1 MLPFRQSPS
10 LRQIGTS
17 VLLALC
23 LSGCA
28 HRGDVE
34 VLESELRKR
43 EQAQEGLASEL
54 TQAREELKIARSDA
68 ADLRDQLTVARQ
80 VSLAPEQ
87 AEVLYRA
94 EAIKFNMLLT
104 SGQDRDKVPGDEGL
118 SIMLMPVDAHG
129 DLVKLAGEVEFE
141 LFDMTQSAEQQR
153 LGHWQFTIDEVRE
166 HWHRGFISS
175 GYLFQVDWQGK
186 PASPDLTLH
195 ARLSVP
201 DGRRFDTTA
210 QVKVALAPGGRSSGV
225 MPAAHSAPRPTAS
238 KARKKAKP
246 AGRVVPA
253 STTAPSPP
261 SVPSVKSAAASPA
274 EEPLE
279 IPADEAPPVRTS
291 DRFTEETIPKVR

>member
-10 LRQIGTS
+10 LRQIGMS
-17 VLLALC
+17 VFLALC

-43 EQAQEGLASEL
+43 EQAQEGLAGEL
-54 TQAREELKIARSDA
+54 SQAREELKIARSDA
-68 ADLRDQLTVARQ
+68 ANLRDQLTVARQ

-104 SGQDRDKVPGDEGL
+104 SGQDRDKAPGDEGL

-141 LFDMTQSAEQQR
+141 LFDMTQSADQQR

-166 HWHRGFISS
+166 HWHRGFLSS
-175 GYLFQVDWQGK
+175 GYMFQVDWQGR
-186 PASPDLTLH
+186 PASPELTLH

-201 DGRRFDTTA
+201 DGRRFDTTT
-210 QVKVALAPGGRSSGV
+210 QVKVALAPGGRSSGI
-225 MPAAHSAPRPTAS
+225 MP
-238 KARKKAKP
+238 
-246 AGRVVPA
+246 
-253 STTAPSPP
+253 
-261 SVPSVKSAAASPA
+261 
-274 EEPLE
+274 
-279 IPADEAPPVRTS
+279 
-291 DRFTEETIPKVR
+291 